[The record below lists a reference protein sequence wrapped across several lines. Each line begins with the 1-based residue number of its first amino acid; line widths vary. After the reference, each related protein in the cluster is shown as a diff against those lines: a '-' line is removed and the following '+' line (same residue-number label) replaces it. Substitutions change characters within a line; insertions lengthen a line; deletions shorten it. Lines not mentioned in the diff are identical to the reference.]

1 MSVTETATEYIQ
13 PSNEHKLQVM
23 VVEYIKVAGK
33 PHVRAIA
40 ITNEGR
46 RSYNVG
52 MRMKRQGLIAGA
64 ADLLIALPGGRC
76 AWLEMKTLKGRQSA
90 EQKEFQAWCLAI
102 GHPYAVARSFD
113 DATKILRLWGA
124 LK

>member
-1 MSVTETATEYIQ
+1 MSITIEDYQQHV
-13 PSNEHKLQVM
+13 SEHNLQSM
-23 VVEYIKVAGK
+23 VVEYIKIAGK
-33 PHVRAIA
+33 PHVRGVA

-46 RSYNVG
+46 RSYNMG
-52 MRMKRQGLIAGA
+52 ARMKRQGLVAGA

-76 AWLEMKTLKGRQSA
+76 GWLEMKSHKGRQSA
-90 EQKEFQAWCLAI
+90 EQKEFQAWCLEI

-113 DATKILRLWGA
+113 EATKILRLWGA